1 MQFEFEEEQLSM
13 QLGQQEPQQS
23 QDKNKNGTKNINIDS
38 LKFLR
43 DKIESLTVF
52 HQVEILRILQTNRIT
67 FSENKNGVFVN
78 LTYVNPDVID
88 KINEYII
95 YVYKQESQLN
105 EIEEQKIVLF
115 RSVRFFSKKSFFIR
129 TSLEVKR
136 PKRVGPN
143 NFFLENVKM
152 IKISE
157 RYFLRKDENF
167 ALLLLQVYV
176 SKVLACFN
184 HFC

>member
-1 MQFEFEEEQLSM
+1 MQIEVEDQPLSM
-13 QLGQQEPQQS
+13 QLGQQQEPQS
-23 QDKNKNGTKNINIDS
+23 QDKNKNGSKNINIDS

-105 EIEEQKIVLF
+105 EIEEQKIVL
-115 RSVRFFSKKSFFIR
+115 S
-129 TSLEVKR
+129 
-136 PKRVGPN
+136 N
-143 NFFLENVKM
+143 Q
-152 IKISE
+152 
-157 RYFLRKDENF
+157 YFK
-167 ALLLLQVYV
+167 
-176 SKVLACFN
+176 
-184 HFC
+184 

>member
-1 MQFEFEEEQLSM
+1 MQIEVEDSSM
-13 QLGQQEPQQS
+13 QLEQPQQ
-23 QDKNKNGTKNINIDS
+23 QPQQQLQCKNKNASKNINVDS

-105 EIEEQKIVLF
+105 EIEEQKIVL
-115 RSVRFFSKKSFFIR
+115 S
-129 TSLEVKR
+129 
-136 PKRVGPN
+136 N
-143 NFFLENVKM
+143 Q
-152 IKISE
+152 
-157 RYFLRKDENF
+157 YFK
-167 ALLLLQVYV
+167 
-176 SKVLACFN
+176 
-184 HFC
+184 

>member
-1 MQFEFEEEQLSM
+1 MHFEFEEEQLSM

-78 LTYVNPDVID
+78 LTYVTPDVID

-105 EIEEQKIVLF
+105 EIEEQKIVL
-115 RSVRFFSKKSFFIR
+115 S
-129 TSLEVKR
+129 
-136 PKRVGPN
+136 N
-143 NFFLENVKM
+143 Q
-152 IKISE
+152 
-157 RYFLRKDENF
+157 YFK
-167 ALLLLQVYV
+167 
-176 SKVLACFN
+176 
-184 HFC
+184 

>member
-1 MQFEFEEEQLSM
+1 MQIEVEEQQLSM
-13 QLGQQEPQQS
+13 QLGQQQEPQS
-23 QDKNKNGTKNINIDS
+23 QDKNKNGSKNINIDS

-105 EIEEQKIVLF
+105 EIEEQKIVL
-115 RSVRFFSKKSFFIR
+115 S
-129 TSLEVKR
+129 
-136 PKRVGPN
+136 N
-143 NFFLENVKM
+143 Q
-152 IKISE
+152 
-157 RYFLRKDENF
+157 YFK
-167 ALLLLQVYV
+167 
-176 SKVLACFN
+176 
-184 HFC
+184 